1 MHPRSSLSLRY
12 KNVEPPGSRREQDWE
27 IERGK
32 GEFRGEE
39 REGERKRMRLEGSKG
54 DDVIRVRRVATL
66 LYPRWRFQRHFDGET
81 LPPVSPFPLSSYS
94 PSCCVR
100 SRFVLSTELP
110 HSLFLSFSFLR
121 NRSLLVVL
129 LFFHSLARLHS
140 LTILFLFP
148 SLSPVKRPVQL
159 WRGYT

>member
-1 MHPRSSLSLRY
+1 
-12 KNVEPPGSRREQDWE
+12 
-27 IERGK
+27 
-32 GEFRGEE
+32 
-39 REGERKRMRLEGSKG
+39 MRLEGSKG

-81 LPPVSPFPLSSYS
+81 LPPVSPFPLSSYCS

-100 SRFVLSTELP
+100 SRFVLPTELP
-110 HSLFLSFSFLR
+110 HSLSLSFSLSLSLSLR

-140 LTILFLFP
+140 LTILFLSP